1 MCYMNIFSLYILK
14 NSSYKAQMV
23 VDLSDPETDEDE
35 IHMAS
40 TTGKIPAHWWV
51 IYLYTW
57 IE

>member
-1 MCYMNIFSLYILK
+1 MNIFSLYILK